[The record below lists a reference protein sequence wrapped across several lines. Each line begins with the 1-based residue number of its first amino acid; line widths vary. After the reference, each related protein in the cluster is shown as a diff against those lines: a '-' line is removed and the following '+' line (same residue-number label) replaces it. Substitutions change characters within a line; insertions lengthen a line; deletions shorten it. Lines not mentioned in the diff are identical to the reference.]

1 MPFYSLDTIIDFL
14 DPVCL
19 VQHMEE
25 NGFRK
30 NQLGD
35 AVKIYCDQFPEIEN
49 ADIIFLGCGEFRG
62 EAGGT
67 FSNDSP
73 NAIREEFYN
82 LYQWH
87 EDLEI
92 ADVGNIKMGATMMDT
107 YAAMQTVVSELL
119 LHGKRV
125 VILGGSHDLTIAQY
139 DVYAKAEKIIELVN
153 VDAKINIDMEKPA
166 PAENFLMQ
174 VLTSEPNFVRH
185 YNHIG
190 FQSYYVH
197 PGMLETIDKL
207 RFDCYRLGKIK
218 ENVEEMEPV
227 IRNAALFSFDI
238 SAIQYCHAPANQFS
252 PNGFTGEE
260 ACMLMQYAGMSSE
273 LTTLGIYGF
282 HPNNDVQG
290 ITAKQISQML
300 WYLMDGI
307 YKGQQESVM
316 ENSIE
321 FNEYKIA
328 FADIES
334 LFLQS
339 KRTGRWWMKM
349 PDGRLIACS
358 HNDYIVST
366 QNEIPERWMR
376 AMERN

>member
-1 MPFYSLDTIIDFL
+1 MPFYSLDTIVDFL
-14 DPVCL
+14 EPVSL
-19 VQHMEE
+19 LNHTNET
-25 NGFRK
+25 GFKK
-30 NQLGD
+30 NQLGSSIKTYT
-35 AVKIYCDQFPEIEN
+35 VHFPEIDK

-62 EAGGT
+62 EAGGS
-67 FSNDSP
+67 FSNISP
-73 NAIREEFYN
+73 NAIREELYQ

-87 EDLEI
+87 DELELVD
-92 ADVGNIKMGATMMDT
+92 AGNIKMGATMKDT
-107 YAAMQTVVSELL
+107 YVALQTVISELL
-119 LHGKRV
+119 QHGKRV

-139 DVYAKAEKIIELVN
+139 DVYAKAEKIIEMVN
-153 VDAKINIDMEKPA
+153 VDATINIDMEQPA

-197 PGMLETIDKL
+197 PGMLEMIDKL

-218 ENVEEMEPV
+218 EDMEEMEPV
-227 IRNAALFSFDI
+227 IRNAAMLSFDI
-238 SAIQYCHAPANQFS
+238 SAIQYCHAPSNRFS

-260 ACMLMQYAGMSSE
+260 ACMLMQYAGMSAE

-282 HPNNDVQG
+282 RSNDDVQG
-290 ITAKQISQML
+290 ITAKQISQMI
-300 WYLMDGI
+300 WYFMDGI
-307 YKGQQESVM
+307 YKGKQESAM
-316 ENSIE
+316 ENTAE
-321 FNEYKIA
+321 FNEFKIA
-328 FADIES
+328 FADVES
-334 LFLQS
+334 FFMQS
-339 KRTGRWWMKM
+339 KRTGRWWMRM

-358 HNDYIVST
+358 HNDYLVST